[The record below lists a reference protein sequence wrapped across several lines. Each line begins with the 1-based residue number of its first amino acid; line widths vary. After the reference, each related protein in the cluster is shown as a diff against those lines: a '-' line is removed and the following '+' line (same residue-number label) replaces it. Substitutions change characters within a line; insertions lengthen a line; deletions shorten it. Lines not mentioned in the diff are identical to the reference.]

1 MTDFSADKVVWTSR
15 VTDAF
20 GSVVELQD
28 DSGKSAFYT
37 VEKEFDVAGS
47 SYAVL
52 RPDNDRIEE
61 EPEIFKVVTGP
72 DGTLELATI
81 DDDDEWENVSELYDE
96 LTFPE

>member
-1 MTDFSADKVVWTSR
+1 MSYYS
-15 VTDAF
+15 
-20 GSVVELQD
+20 
-28 DSGKSAFYT
+28 

-52 RPDNDRIEE
+52 RQEDGSSE
-61 EPEIFKVVTGP
+61 EPEIFKIVTTS
-72 DGTLELATI
+72 DGTLELITI